1 MGRLRAAQK
10 KYDEANKLFEQAL
23 TKNPHDLSALS
34 GLVQIRL
41 IQKQPVQATARVEQ
55 QIAKIPDDSSLYIL
69 KGQVEM
75 ALKDSRAAEE
85 TLKKA
90 VELNPGSIDAI
101 WVLTSIPLARG
112 SAADAVASYQL
123 AIQRDPRDVR
133 PYILLGSLEDS

>member
-10 KYDEANKLFEQAL
+10 KYDEADKLFEQAL

-41 IQKQPVQATARVEQ
+41 IQKQPVQAAARVEQ

-101 WVLTSIPLARG
+101 
-112 SAADAVASYQL
+112 
-123 AIQRDPRDVR
+123 
-133 PYILLGSLEDS
+133 SLFGY